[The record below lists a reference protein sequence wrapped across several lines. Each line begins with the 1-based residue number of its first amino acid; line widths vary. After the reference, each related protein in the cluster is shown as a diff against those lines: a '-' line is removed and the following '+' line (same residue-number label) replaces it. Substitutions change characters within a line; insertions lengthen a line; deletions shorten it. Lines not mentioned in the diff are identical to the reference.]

1 MPGPMLSARGAVMNK
16 AVRDTALIEP
26 VSEGETNKMIS
37 VKGSN
42 DVKKM
47 KLSNRVSRG
56 ASLHREVKEASLRR

>member
-47 KLSNRVSRG
+47 KLSNGVSRG